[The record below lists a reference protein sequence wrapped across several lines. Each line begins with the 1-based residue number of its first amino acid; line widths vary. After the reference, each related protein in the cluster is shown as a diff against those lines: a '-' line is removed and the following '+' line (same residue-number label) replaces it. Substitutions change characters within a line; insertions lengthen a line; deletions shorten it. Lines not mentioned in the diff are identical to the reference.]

1 MADKLLYLCIV
12 LITSTTI
19 SNTECPPQSGTDEL
33 SQQVYMI

>member
-19 SNTECPPQSGTDEL
+19 SNTECPPETGTVKPHQFI
-33 SQQVYMI
+33 S